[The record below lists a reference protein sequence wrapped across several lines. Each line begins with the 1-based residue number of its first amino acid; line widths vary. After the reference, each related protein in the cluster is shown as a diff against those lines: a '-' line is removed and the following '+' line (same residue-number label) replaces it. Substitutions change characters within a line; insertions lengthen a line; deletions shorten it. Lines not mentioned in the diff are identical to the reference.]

1 MIIAG
6 AVLVFFLIIG
16 GTIYYLLWKKRKDK
30 YLKKYGMP
38 IETDF
43 LRVEP
48 NTNLE
53 VNGRHP
59 FRVLTQW
66 KNPLTNDMHIFH
78 SDNIWFDQSK
88 YIEGTKV
95 IVYIE
100 RNNPKK
106 YYLDLSFLPKA
117 IT

>member
-1 MIIAG
+1 
-6 AVLVFFLIIG
+6 
-16 GTIYYLLWKKRKDK
+16 
-30 YLKKYGMP
+30 MP

-43 LRVEP
+43 LRVEL

-59 FRVLTQW
+59 FCVLTQW
-66 KNPLTNDMHIFH
+66 KNPLTNAMHIFH
-78 SDNIWFDQSK
+78 SDNIWFDPPK
-88 YIEGTKV
+88 YLEDTKI
-95 IVYIE
+95 IVYME
-100 RNNPKK
+100 KNNPKK